1 MPTAPC
7 IQGLAGGAA
16 AQGLSQVPAHLGSS
30 GGAVGTSTLAQLVGM
45 PPATIPQ
52 VTKRPRV
59 TATSARSLLS
69 TVKNRVYNRNLNP
82 GSSASGQQVL
92 PKCGARL
99 TCRGWQPPWQKG
111 QLWGKEGSRID
122 GTAFPPECQPP
133 LVQSVLA
140 QHLLMCRRVRAESAA
155 PPGDKMDKRSKQR
168 RTPTQDRFP

>member
-1 MPTAPC
+1 MLLEAAPVLPTAPC

-111 QLWGKEGSRID
+111 QLWGKEGSSYRRDRVPSRVPASPGSVSI
-122 GTAFPPECQPP
+122 GSASAH
-133 LVQSVLA
+133 VQ
-140 QHLLMCRRVRAESAA
+140 ESQ
-155 PPGDKMDKRSKQR
+155 G
-168 RTPTQDRFP
+168 